1 MLTWSKAEYLG
12 GDSIER
18 SKVTI
23 GRKPLKMAA
32 ARLVFWF
39 LGRGFQ
45 AAAKHDSRI
54 RQEVAE
60 WSPDCSIMLKINPRG
75 PVMTV
80 QKLAGELKYMGSSQP
95 QDPDLAIYFK
105 NIEGA
110 IPVLTGQKGL
120 AQAYAEHRF
129 TLKGDIGLGM
139 SVVRC
144 MYLLETYLF
153 PKFITRKIL
162 KRVPQKEV
170 SSLKI
175 YLATLFG

>member
-1 MLTWSKAEYLG
+1 MG
-12 GDSIER
+12 GDIIATT
-18 SKVTI
+18 KVVI
-23 GRKPLKMAA
+23 GKKPMKMTV
-32 ARLVFWF
+32 ARIVFWF

-60 WSPDCSIMLKINPRG
+60 WSPDCSIILKINPRG

-80 QKLAGELKYMGSSQP
+80 RKVDGKLKYMGSSQP
-95 QDPDLAIYFK
+95 QDPELAIYFK
-105 NIEGA
+105 NMEGA

-153 PKFITRKIL
+153 PGFITKKIL
-162 KRVPQKEV
+162 KRVPQKQV
-170 SSLKI
+170 SSFKI